1 MVPLGESGRMTGS
14 ITLFHWQGQ
23 LHNSSTQQWQQS
35 LFQLITQDPKDL
47 ENLLS
52 HSPHGDHQW
61 NYQPSGGPSGQ
72 VPGQLGSAPLPGLHQ
87 EGPVCKLVVNGV
99 YSITYSY
106 SSLEKWGTYRHTV
119 TWAWRVRKRHQ
130 LATFVPAEQTQI
142 MLVSPGKDLNKQPAG
157 YLSLSVNYDNTKSNS
172 SATRRETVAR
182 TLPTTKDTGLLQ
194 FWKCIKIVWL
204 QLFDSS

>member
-1 MVPLGESGRMTGS
+1 MRHIQTHRDL
-14 ITLFHWQGQ
+14 
-23 LHNSSTQQWQQS
+23 S
-35 LFQLITQDPKDL
+35 LK
-47 ENLLS
+47 S
-52 HSPHGDHQW
+52 
-61 NYQPSGGPSGQ
+61 
-72 VPGQLGSAPLPGLHQ
+72 
-87 EGPVCKLVVNGV
+87 K
-99 YSITYSY
+99 
-106 SSLEKWGTYRHTV
+106 
-119 TWAWRVRKRHQ
+119 KRHQ

-182 TLPTTKDTGLLQ
+182 TLPTVKDTGLLQ